1 MIAEQMAAI
10 YSDVNSFDQT
20 TYSKRTSTLQSGDEH
35 LRLVTV
41 TRPTEVLSEKE
52 VSCPSEKAFEEIL
65 PIDE

>member
-1 MIAEQMAAI
+1 MSVEQMAAI

-35 LRLVTV
+35 LCLVTV
-41 TRPTEVLSEKE
+41 TRPAEVLSEKE
-52 VSCPSEKAFEEIL
+52 ISCPAEKAFEDIL